1 MEQAGVS
8 EAAILSFQ
16 RNYEI
21 LAAGSSTD
29 ITEDSI
35 EPVEKLPELEEFS
48 QEGERFSAELLAQT
62 VVIKLNGGLGTS
74 MGLQKAKSLLEVKE
88 GSTFLDIIVA

>member
-48 QEGERFSAELLAQT
+48 QEMRW
-62 VVIKLNGGLGTS
+62 VIKYYRITS
-74 MGLQKAKSLLEVKE
+74 FSG
-88 GSTFLDIIVA
+88 